1 MTGCGQMTVF
11 REWICYGV
19 ILLAILVG
27 TTNKK
32 MAVKSCCWLLNQKF
46 VETVVDIVASQEG
59 QVM

>member
-1 MTGCGQMTVF
+1 MTVF